1 MHEHSPDDP
10 TTIVDVSRGSLD
22 DFATET
28 TSVRRLIDITAAGL
42 PSTAQP
48 KSLSRIEASEARRRR
63 HSRLTRV
70 ARAGRATRQRWSL
83 AATAAGHR
91 GRAIVGYA
99 WTRAHERLVTK
110 ATATATRSRMHDPE
124 ADGVII
130 ASLLAIVAVTYGSF
144 LTATWRQPVDARV
157 AQVPAPPPRT
167 TTASPVEAAVAPVTA
182 VAAVVNTPQPLP
194 AAAAEPI
201 VVRRTAAAMTTRSL
215 TAMWKQRD
223 TRSLE
228 QAFDGLRRQTLA
240 FHRCGMRVTGNDRAV
255 ARCDGAGGAW
265 TIDFQRLAGRWQI
278 ADVVNR

>member
-10 TTIVDVSRGSLD
+10 SIIVDVSRGSLD

-28 TSVRRLIDITAAGL
+28 TSVRRLIDIAAAGL

-48 KSLSRIEASEARRRR
+48 ESLSRIEASAARRRR

-83 AATAAGHR
+83 AATAAGRR
-91 GRAIVGYA
+91 GRAFAAYA

-110 ATATATRSRMHDPE
+110 ATATAAPSRMHDPE

-144 LTATWRQPVDARV
+144 LTATWRQPAEAHV
-157 AQVPAPPPRT
+157 AQVPAPTPM
-167 TTASPVEAAVAPVTA
+167 TTASPVAVAVAPVAA

-240 FHRCGMRVTGNDRAV
+240 FHRCGMRMTGNDRAV

>member
-1 MHEHSPDDP
+1 
-10 TTIVDVSRGSLD
+10 
-22 DFATET
+22 
-28 TSVRRLIDITAAGL
+28 
-42 PSTAQP
+42 
-48 KSLSRIEASEARRRR
+48 
-63 HSRLTRV
+63 
-70 ARAGRATRQRWSL
+70 
-83 AATAAGHR
+83 
-91 GRAIVGYA
+91 
-99 WTRAHERLVTK
+99 
-110 ATATATRSRMHDPE
+110 MHDPE

-157 AQVPAPPPRT
+157 AQVSAPPRT